1 MYFVDRTAVV
11 LKPTARFL
19 EWLKSSDE
27 NMPDLTVEQLRT
39 NCSVFLVPQFDEPE
53 SVISYFDER
62 YQQIFE
68 AELAGWDIDKSKWP
82 QDISLQAHVLRPFA
96 FIELAGWDID
106 KSKWPQDMS
115 LKAFWEFFDTEIHDM
130 VLDMEEA
137 ELNITPVFDNMM

>member
-19 EWLKSSDE
+19 KWLKSADE

-68 AELAGWDIDKSKWP
+68 AELAGWD
-82 QDISLQAHVLRPFA
+82 
-96 FIELAGWDID
+96 
-106 KSKWPQDMS
+106 MS